1 MMARSV
7 ADVLIS
13 FEAWEPVEVDD
24 ELAATPDTTALDG
37 EDNAES
43 REELRE
49 LALAAAR
56 DEGFAEGTT
65 AAAAAHA
72 AALEAERGASAVQL
86 AAERTLW
93 AREEGRLL
101 ADQLAQG
108 LAAIE
113 ARIAAHT
120 ARILSGFLADRLIDR
135 ATRELAHTIR
145 ELLAGADGKVVA
157 VTGPADIVAA
167 LRETLA
173 GDAGVVDFRPDAVAD
188 VRVVC
193 DETLVESRLSA
204 WVARLASVVE

>member
-24 ELAATPDTTALDG
+24 ELAAMPDTTALDG
-37 EDNAES
+37 EDDTES

-49 LALAAAR
+49 LAIAAAR
-56 DEGFAEGTT
+56 EEGFSEGR
-65 AAAAAHA
+65 AVAA
-72 AALEAERGASAVQL
+72 AALEAEQGASAAHL
-86 AAERTLW
+86 AAERALW

-101 ADQLAQG
+101 ADKLAQG
-108 LAAIE
+108 LAEIE
-113 ARIAAHT
+113 AGIAAHT

-135 ATRELAHTIR
+135 ATRELARAIR

-173 GDAGVVDFRPDAVAD
+173 EDAVAVDFRPGAVAD

-204 WVARLASVVE
+204 WLARLAAAVE

>member
-1 MMARSV
+1 MRRTV

-13 FEAWEPVEVDD
+13 FEACEPVGVDD
-24 ELAATPDTTALDG
+24 GPAATALDC
-37 EDNAES
+37 EDDSES

-49 LALAAAR
+49 FAIATAR
-56 DEGFAEGTT
+56 EEGFSEGT
-65 AAAAAHA
+65 AVSAAAHA
-72 AALEAERGASAVQL
+72 AALEAERGASAAHL
-86 AAERTLW
+86 AAERALW
-93 AREEGRLL
+93 AHEEGRRL
-101 ADQLAQG
+101 ADGLAQG
-108 LAAIE
+108 LAEIE
-113 ARIAAHT
+113 ARISTRT

-135 ATRELAHTIR
+135 ATRELARTIR

-173 GDAGVVDFRPDAVAD
+173 GDAVAVDFRSDTAAD